1 MAHYVGEAGKVS
13 EALRLF
19 EALLPDQRE
28 VLGAAHPHVLRTEY
42 EIAYWTDKEGHGPEA
57 LRLFRQLLP
66 EMISV
71 VGPEHATTDQ
81 VREAI
86 ERLEPS

>member
-1 MAHYVGEAGKVS
+1 MT
-13 EALRLF
+13 EALRQF
-19 EALLPDQRE
+19 EALLPDQQE

-57 LRLFRQLLP
+57 LQRFRQLLS
-66 EMISV
+66 EVISIL
-71 VGPEHATTDQ
+71 GPEHPGTVR

-86 ERLEPS
+86 ERLATLGR